1 MNIVNFTPV
10 TALTG
15 GLLIGLSVA
24 LFFILNGRMI
34 GISGIASNF
43 LISKDNRID
52 NFLFLV
58 GLILGPFIY
67 NLISGKEINI
77 SISNSL
83 ILLITAGAMVGF
95 GTRLSSGC
103 TSGHGISGI
112 ASNFLVSK
120 NNRIENFL
128 FLVGLIL
135 GPLIYNLILGKEIN
149 ISISNSLILL
159 IVGGTLV
166 GFGTRLSSG
175 CTSGHGIS
183 GISRFSLRSIIATI
197 TFMIVG
203 ILTVL
208 ITGIL

>member
-1 MNIVNFTPV
+1 MNIINFTPIS
-10 TALTG
+10 ALTG

-34 GISGIASNF
+34 
-43 LISKDNRID
+43 
-52 NFLFLV
+52 
-58 GLILGPFIY
+58 
-67 NLISGKEINI
+67 
-77 SISNSL
+77 
-83 ILLITAGAMVGF
+83 
-95 GTRLSSGC
+95 
-103 TSGHGISGI
+103 GISGI

-135 GPLIYNLILGKEIN
+135 GPLIYNLISGKEIN
-149 ISISNSLILL
+149 ISISSSLILL
-159 IVGGTLV
+159 IIGGTLV
-166 GFGTRLSSG
+166 GFGTRISGG

-203 ILTVL
+203 IITVL

>member
-1 MNIVNFTPV
+1 MNIVNFTPI
-10 TALTG
+10 TALSG

-43 LISKDNRID
+43 LISKDNRI
-52 NFLFLV
+52 
-58 GLILGPFIY
+58 
-67 NLISGKEINI
+67 
-77 SISNSL
+77 
-83 ILLITAGAMVGF
+83 
-95 GTRLSSGC
+95 
-103 TSGHGISGI
+103 
-112 ASNFLVSK
+112 
-120 NNRIENFL
+120 ENFL
-128 FLVGLIL
+128 FLFGLIL
-135 GPLIYNLILGKEIN
+135 GPLIYNQITGREIN
-149 ISISNSLILL
+149 ISISSSLMLL
-159 IVGGTLV
+159 IIGGALV

>member
-10 TALTG
+10 SASIG

-43 LISKDNRID
+43 L
-52 NFLFLV
+52 
-58 GLILGPFIY
+58 
-67 NLISGKEINI
+67 
-77 SISNSL
+77 
-83 ILLITAGAMVGF
+83 
-95 GTRLSSGC
+95 
-103 TSGHGISGI
+103 
-112 ASNFLVSK
+112 VSK
-120 NNRIENFL
+120 NNRVDNFL

-135 GPLIYNLILGKEIN
+135 GPLIYSYITGKEIN
-149 ISISNSLILL
+149 ISISSSLILL
-159 IVGGTLV
+159 IIGGAFV

-175 CTSGHGIS
+175 CTSGLGIS

-197 TFMIVG
+197 TFMVVG

>member
-1 MNIVNFTPV
+1 MNIVNFTPLS
-10 TALTG
+10 ALTG

-43 LISKDNRID
+43 LVSKNNRID
-52 NFLFLV
+52 NFLFLI
-58 GLILGPFIY
+58 GLILGPLIY

-77 SISNSL
+77 SISSSL
-83 ILLITAGAMVGF
+83 ILLI
-95 GTRLSSGC
+95 
-103 TSGHGISGI
+103 I
-112 ASNFLVSK
+112 
-120 NNRIENFL
+120 
-128 FLVGLIL
+128 
-135 GPLIYNLILGKEIN
+135 
-149 ISISNSLILL
+149 
-159 IVGGTLV
+159 GGSLV

-208 ITGIL
+208 ATGIL

>member
-1 MNIVNFTPV
+1 MNIINFTPIS
-10 TALTG
+10 ALTG

-24 LFFILNGRMI
+24 LFFLLNGRML

-43 LISKDNRID
+43 LI
-52 NFLFLV
+52 
-58 GLILGPFIY
+58 
-67 NLISGKEINI
+67 
-77 SISNSL
+77 
-83 ILLITAGAMVGF
+83 
-95 GTRLSSGC
+95 
-103 TSGHGISGI
+103 
-112 ASNFLVSK
+112 SK

-135 GPLIYNLILGKEIN
+135 GPLICAFLLGKEIN
-149 ISISNSLILL
+149 ILISNSLPLL
-159 IVGGTLV
+159 TTGGILV

-203 ILTVL
+203 MFTVL
-208 ITGIL
+208 ITNIL

>member
-1 MNIVNFTPV
+1 MNIVNFTPI
-10 TALTG
+10 TALSG

-43 LISKDNRID
+43 LVSKDSRLE
-52 NFLFLV
+52 NFLFLI
-58 GLILGPFIY
+58 GLVLGPLIY
-67 NLISGKEINI
+67 SYTTGKEINI
-77 SISNSL
+77 SISS
-83 ILLITAGAMVGF
+83 
-95 GTRLSSGC
+95 
-103 TSGHGISGI
+103 
-112 ASNFLVSK
+112 
-120 NNRIENFL
+120 
-128 FLVGLIL
+128 
-135 GPLIYNLILGKEIN
+135 
-149 ISISNSLILL
+149 SLILL
-159 IVGGTLV
+159 IVGGALV

>member
-10 TALTG
+10 TALAG

-24 LFFILNGRMI
+24 LFFILKGRMI

-58 GLILGPFIY
+58 GLILGPLIY

-112 ASNFLVSK
+112 
-120 NNRIENFL
+120 
-128 FLVGLIL
+128 
-135 GPLIYNLILGKEIN
+135 
-149 ISISNSLILL
+149 
-159 IVGGTLV
+159 
-166 GFGTRLSSG
+166 
-175 CTSGHGIS
+175 
-183 GISRFSLRSIIATI
+183 SRFSLRSIIATI
-197 TFMIVG
+197 TFMLVG
-203 ILTVL
+203 MLTVL
-208 ITGIL
+208 IIGIL

>member
-1 MNIVNFTPV
+1 MNIINFTPIS
-10 TALTG
+10 ALTG

-34 GISGIASNF
+34 
-43 LISKDNRID
+43 
-52 NFLFLV
+52 
-58 GLILGPFIY
+58 
-67 NLISGKEINI
+67 
-77 SISNSL
+77 
-83 ILLITAGAMVGF
+83 
-95 GTRLSSGC
+95 
-103 TSGHGISGI
+103 GISGI

-135 GPLIYNLILGKEIN
+135 GPLIYNLISGKEIN
-149 ISISNSLILL
+149 ISISSSLILL
-159 IVGGTLV
+159 IIGGTLV
-166 GFGTRLSSG
+166 GFGTRISGG

-197 TFMIVG
+197 TFMLVG

>member
-1 MNIVNFTPV
+1 MNIVNFTPIS
-10 TALTG
+10 ALTG

-34 GISGIASNF
+34 GISGIASN
-43 LISKDNRID
+43 LLVSKNNRID
-52 NFLFLV
+52 NFLFLI
-58 GLILGPFIY
+58 GLILGPLIY

-77 SISNSL
+77 SISSSL
-83 ILLITAGAMVGF
+83 ILLI
-95 GTRLSSGC
+95 
-103 TSGHGISGI
+103 I
-112 ASNFLVSK
+112 
-120 NNRIENFL
+120 
-128 FLVGLIL
+128 
-135 GPLIYNLILGKEIN
+135 
-149 ISISNSLILL
+149 
-159 IVGGTLV
+159 GGTLV

-197 TFMIVG
+197 TFMLVG

>member
-10 TALTG
+10 SALIG

-43 LISKDNRID
+43 L
-52 NFLFLV
+52 
-58 GLILGPFIY
+58 
-67 NLISGKEINI
+67 
-77 SISNSL
+77 
-83 ILLITAGAMVGF
+83 
-95 GTRLSSGC
+95 
-103 TSGHGISGI
+103 
-112 ASNFLVSK
+112 VSK

-128 FLVGLIL
+128 FLAGLIL

-149 ISISNSLILL
+149 ISISSSLILL
-159 IVGGTLV
+159 IIAGTMV